1 MSKAKGGNIRGVSE
15 ANHARHMIKL
25 FRQSS
30 GDASDYE
37 LSEDVQGIDVFLSHS
52 WRAPWRFKIL
62 SILWYMHQRDAVI
75 ISFAAVAIGVGLTL
89 ITPWESVPH
98 WHFTAIDGD
107 RWEYGLTMY
116 LGVVG
121 FLFALRAGN
130 RFKSEG
136 RFFFLDKCCIHQTDI
151 TKMQDGIAGL
161 GRLILNPKRLAI
173 FWDRSYFTRLWCVYE
188 LAIFLGS
195 GKHTAANV
203 DFSPLFVPK
212 IVLTIFFQAVL
223 SYLALDVFSGLGI
236 NDALRSQF
244 PEHDPE
250 ATFMVFYILI
260 NLVTSGV
267 LMQQLVEFQVDRAEM
282 WQQLQRFSVEDA
294 QLTDENDRPIIYAD
308 IEEKWADEDGKHALR
323 NFNEY
328 VRSSVATEV
337 RTVVG
342 TSSSVPYASLLMAF
356 LPHTWRAID
365 CALGPEPPGRRLH
378 GLLFLST
385 AACLAYPLAFSL
397 LLRFAHWVAALRQ
410 TALRRLLMFIG
421 AVVTGVSI
429 PILVVL
435 WAVVFFFGIPGSS
448 QAYDAS
454 VLGSVCLALTLF
466 TTALAVWS
474 VYSERNDHTQSASS
488 SKVKSD

>member
-161 GRLILNPKRLAI
+161 GRLILNSKRLAI
-173 FWDRSYFTRLWCVYE
+173 FWDCSYFARLGAC
-188 LAIFLGS
+188 
-195 GKHTAANV
+195 
-203 DFSPLFVPK
+203 
-212 IVLTIFFQAVL
+212 
-223 SYLALDVFSGLGI
+223 
-236 NDALRSQF
+236 
-244 PEHDPE
+244 
-250 ATFMVFYILI
+250 
-260 NLVTSGV
+260 TS
-267 LMQQLVEFQVDRAEM
+267 L
-282 WQQLQRFSVEDA
+282 
-294 QLTDENDRPIIYAD
+294 P
-308 IEEKWADEDGKHALR
+308 
-323 NFNEY
+323 
-328 VRSSVATEV
+328 
-337 RTVVG
+337 
-342 TSSSVPYASLLMAF
+342 SSS
-356 LPHTWRAID
+356 
-365 CALGPEPPGRRLH
+365 
-378 GLLFLST
+378 
-385 AACLAYPLAFSL
+385 
-397 LLRFAHWVAALRQ
+397 
-410 TALRRLLMFIG
+410 
-421 AVVTGVSI
+421 
-429 PILVVL
+429 
-435 WAVVFFFGIPGSS
+435 
-448 QAYDAS
+448 
-454 VLGSVCLALTLF
+454 
-466 TTALAVWS
+466 ALAS
-474 VYSERNDHTQSASS
+474 TPLPTLTFRPSLCPKSS
-488 SKVKSD
+488 